1 MELQIQHL
9 SNGGKQ
15 PKKNVARVV
24 LEAGPACVWILSR
37 LMLFLDSMEEPL
49 LKESFTSSAVL
60 PTQSSALQCQERRYT
75 SSVKQHF
82 YTFHI
87 NSKLA
92 SIFSGSK
99 HSAGSCWAG
108 RW

>member
-37 LMLFLDSMEEPL
+37 LMLFLDSMEELL
-49 LKESFTSSAVL
+49 LKESLMSYVVMHNE
-60 PTQSSALQCQERRYT
+60 SSALECQERRYNLYVLL
-75 SSVKQHF
+75 SKQNF
-82 YTFHI
+82 YI
-87 NSKLA
+87 
-92 SIFSGSK
+92 
-99 HSAGSCWAG
+99 
-108 RW
+108 

>member
-37 LMLFLDSMEEPL
+37 LMLFLDSMEELL
-49 LKESFTSSAVL
+49 LKESFMSSVVL

-75 SSVKQHF
+75 SSALLSKT
-82 YTFHI
+82 TFLYFPY
-87 NSKLA
+87 KLKV
-92 SIFSGSK
+92 SLNFF
-99 HSAGSCWAG
+99 
-108 RW
+108 R